1 MLSHSLMSNSLRP
14 HGLEPTR
21 LLCPWEFFRQ
31 EYWNGFLCPHPGDLS
46 NRGME
51 SRSPALQAD
60 SLNQMQPKKQINKI
74 FFEII
79 KGSNT
84 VRRTKPQDRVYI
96 LVVYC
101 MCAQSCLALCN
112 SMDYGVSGSSVHG
125 IFEARILEW
134 VAILSSRGSS

>member
-1 MLSHSLMSNSLRP
+1 
-14 HGLEPTR
+14 
-21 LLCPWEFFRQ
+21 
-31 EYWNGFLCPHPGDLS
+31 
-46 NRGME
+46 ME

-60 SLNQMQPKKQINKI
+60 SLKQMQPKKQINKI

-134 VAILSSRGSS
+134 VAMFFSRGPA